1 MIHAPTRVVVH
12 LVDLEADMGGSLPHT
27 CQVLTRLA
35 QRVSVTVL
43 TDRGSVDVLDGR
55 LAPSG
60 LRVRVLPWP
69 LRGWFARVLV
79 ESVFLGPISWV
90 CPSAVVWSPI
100 SITAPRLVRR
110 RAYAV
115 SFHDLHT
122 GTTGGRDRVRRR
134 AGRAARRAA
143 VILVPSSVVADRARA
158 LGPRGRIA
166 VVGGGATADDGQRRE
181 SPSPFA
187 LCIASDEENKGHRT
201 LAAAIG
207 SLAEDLPDLRLVLAG
222 SRRDGARLASAY
234 SCVPRTMWEDLGF
247 VDRAT
252 LSDLLR
258 SCRLVASASD
268 YEGLG
273 LALLDAIAEGVPLVA
288 TRVGAL
294 IDHPELLPTAVEP
307 GDIGALAEALRATW
321 TCPSHGRRG
330 GDLTAAGLTWDATA
344 DRVAD
349 ALGVSGR

>member
-1 MIHAPTRVVVH
+1 MIDGPSRVVVH
-12 LVDLEADMGGSLPHT
+12 LVGLEADMGGSLPHA
-27 CQVLTRLA
+27 CEVLTRLA
-35 QRVSVTVL
+35 QRVPVTIL

-55 LAPSG
+55 LAASG
-60 LRVRVLPWP
+60 SRVRVLPWP
-69 LRGWFARVLV
+69 VRGRCARVLV
-79 ESVFLGPISWV
+79 ESVVLGPMSWV
-90 CPSAVVWSPI
+90 CRTAVVWSPI
-100 SITAPRLVRR
+100 SITAPRFVRR

-143 VILVPSSVVADRARA
+143 VILVPSSVVADRVHA

-166 VVGGGATADDGQRRE
+166 IVGGGAAAGGGQRRE

-222 SRRDGARLASAY
+222 SRRSGARLASVY
-234 SCVPRTMWEDLGF
+234 SCVPRSMWEDLGF
-247 VDRAT
+247 VDRPT

-258 SCRLVASASD
+258 SCRLVVSASD

-294 IDHPELLPTAVEP
+294 IDHPELLPTAVVP
-307 GDIGALAEALRATW
+307 GDVGALAEALRGAW
-321 TCPSHGRRG
+321 TCPAHGRPV
-330 GDLTAAGLTWDATA
+330 GDLAAAGLTWDVTT

-349 ALGVSGR
+349 ALGVSDR